1 MHTRNYG
8 NARTQTHIRTYISIR
23 MCAWMHMRACARA
36 FPIIGSGRGARGA
49 RKSRDWFDRGRG
61 RGKRAARAASDL
73 TIASAA
79 SGRGAQR
86 ARGAALAARPRR
98 TASRVACAARSSS
111 MDRAA
116 RARQGRASVNAPLSS
131 LSFAS
136 AASRAARSRCGRAR
150 TACTREPRLDGA
162 AMPLPLRPQTPK
174 YAPATLLQ
182 RKRRRSRVA
191 ARGARAWRAQSQFEI
206 CGASG
211 GGTCTRNA
219 GRVVA

>member
-1 MHTRNYG
+1 MRIRNYV
-8 NARTQTHIRTYISIR
+8 NAHTQHTHTYIHVHTNA
-23 MCAWMHMRACARA
+23 CVDVYACVRAHFQISTLAEAR
-36 FPIIGSGRGARGA
+36 
-49 RKSRDWFDRGRG
+49 WGRG
-61 RGKRAARAASDL
+61 RAETGSTAAGGGASAQRAARAASDL
-73 TIASAA
+73 TIASAT
-79 SGRGAQR
+79 SRRGAQR

-131 LSFAS
+131 LIFAS

-150 TACTREPRLDGA
+150 RVCTGGPRLDGA
-162 AMPLPLRPQTPK
+162 VMPLPLRPQTPK
-174 YAPATLLQ
+174 SASAILLQ

-206 CGASG
+206 
-211 GGTCTRNA
+211 
-219 GRVVA
+219 